1 MRTDLEKQRRSPA
14 PNPPDKEEPFLP
26 WLKHRGILAPFCE
39 YILKGSREIVVF
51 EVHYR
56 THTCGEL
63 TIENV
68 GQQVALAGWVKRRRD
83 HGGLI
88 FLDLRDRYGITQ
100 AVCDPHRS
108 PEAHRVASELRSEY
122 VVQVSGTVVQ
132 RLPGT
137 ENANLS
143 TGAIEV
149 AAEHITILNPART
162 TPFPISDEIEVDEA
176 LRLKYRYL
184 DLRRTRMRDNML
196 LRHRV
201 VKAMRD
207 YLDERAFLEIETP
220 ILMKSTPEGARDYL
234 VPSRLYAGQFY
245 ALPQSPQQLKQ
256 LLMVAGMDR
265 YFQIARCFR
274 DEDQRSDRQ
283 PEFTQLDLEMAF
295 VSEDDVMHL
304 IEGLLIHLIERTTQK
319 HIKQRPFPRLTF
331 AEVLERYGTDHP
343 DLRFDLPLVEI
354 ADLAAAGTFGVF
366 QGALARNGLV
376 KGIRVPGAGTYSRK
390 EVEELTEFARTLG
403 AKGLVSLAISPTGEV
418 KSPLTKFMTTT
429 EVQTIIDRLQGQ
441 PGDLLLFVADSAKV
455 CNDVLFRL
463 RVRLAE
469 RLGLIDPQELALC
482 WVVDF
487 PLLHYNEEEQRYE
500 AEHNPFSGMD
510 ESHVARLES
519 DPLHIRAKQYD
530 IICNGYEIGGGSIR
544 INVAELQHKVF
555 SLMNLDNEQI
565 KEQFGHMLEAFE
577 YGAPPHGG
585 IALGIDRLLMLL
597 ADENSIREVIA
608 FPKTQ
613 SAQDLLMNAPSPV
626 EEKQL
631 QELHLRLRH
640 DEPRPR

>member
-1 MRTDLEKQRRSPA
+1 MA
-14 PNPPDKEEPFLP
+14 
-26 WLKHRGILAPFCE
+26 
-39 YILKGSREIVVF
+39 F

-56 THTCGEL
+56 THTCGDL
-63 TIENV
+63 NTDAI
-68 GQQVALAGWVKRRRD
+68 GQQVTLAGWVNRRRD
-83 HGGLI
+83 HGGLV
-88 FLDLRDRYGITQ
+88 FLDIRDRYGITQ
-100 AVCDPHRS
+100 VICDPERS
-108 PEAHRVASELRSEY
+108 PDAHRIASELRSEY
-122 VVQVSGTVVQ
+122 VVQVTGKVVP

-137 ENANLS
+137 ENPHLS

-149 AAEHITILNPART
+149 SAERIEILNPART
-162 TPFPISDEIEVDEA
+162 TPFPIMDNISVDEA

-184 DLRRTRMRDNML
+184 DLRRPTMRENMV

-207 YLDERAFLEIETP
+207 YLDERGFLEIETP

-234 VPSRLYAGQFY
+234 VPSRLYAGEFY

-256 LLMVAGMDR
+256 LLMVGGLDR

-283 PEFTQLDLEMAF
+283 PEFTQLDVEMAF
-295 VSEDDVMHL
+295 VAEEDVMNL
-304 IEGLLIHLIERTTQK
+304 IEGLLIYLIEKTTQK
-319 HIKQRPFPRLTF
+319 NIKERPFPRLSY
-331 AEVLERYGTDHP
+331 AEVMDRYGTDHP

-354 ADLAAAGTFGVF
+354 SDLARAGNFGVF
-366 QGALARNGLV
+366 QHALAANGMV
-376 KGIRVPGAGTYSRK
+376 KGIRVPGASNYTRK
-390 EVEELTEFARTLG
+390 EIEELTEFARTLG
-403 AKGLVSLAISPTGEV
+403 AKGLVTLAIAATGEV
-418 KSPLTKFMTTT
+418 KSPLTKFMASE
-429 EVQTIIDRLQGQ
+429 EVQAIIERLQGR

-463 RVRLAE
+463 RVKLAE
-469 RLGLIDPQELALC
+469 RLQLIDPDELALC

-487 PLLHYNEEEQRYE
+487 PLLHFDEEGQRYE

-510 ESHVARLES
+510 EAHIERLDT

-530 IICNGYEIGGGSIR
+530 IICNGYEIGGGSVR
-544 INVAELQHKVF
+544 INVAEIQRKVF
-555 SLMNLDNEQI
+555 ALMKMDDEQI

-585 IALGIDRLLMLL
+585 IALGVDRLVMLL
-597 ADENSIREVIA
+597 ANEDSIREVIA

-613 SAQDLLMNAPSPV
+613 SALDLLMGAPSPV
-626 EEKQL
+626 DDKQL
-631 QELHLRLRH
+631 QELHLRLRT
-640 DEPRPR
+640 EEKR

>member
-1 MRTDLEKQRRSPA
+1 VGLEV
-14 PNPPDKEEPFLP
+14 
-26 WLKHRGILAPFCE
+26 
-39 YILKGSREIVVF
+39 Y
-51 EVHYR
+51 YR

-63 TIENV
+63 NSSNI
-68 GQQVALAGWVKRRRD
+68 GQQVTLAGWVNRRRD
-83 HGGLI
+83 HGGLV
-88 FLDLRDRYGITQ
+88 FLDIRDLYGITQ
-100 AVCDPHRS
+100 VIADPDHS
-108 PEAHRVASELRSEY
+108 FDAHRIASELRSEY
-122 VVQVSGTVVQ
+122 VVQISGKVVP

-137 ENANLS
+137 ENPHLS
-143 TGAIEV
+143 TGTIEI
-149 AAEHITILNPART
+149 AADEIVILNPSRT
-162 TPFPISDEIEVDEA
+162 SPFPISDSIQVDES

-184 DLRRTRMRDNML
+184 DLRRPTMRNNIV

-201 VKAMRD
+201 VKAIRD
-207 YLDERAFLEIETP
+207 YLDERGFLEIETP

-234 VPSRLYAGQFY
+234 VPSRLYPGEFY

-295 VSEDDVMHL
+295 VAEEDVMSL
-304 IEGLLIHLIERTTQK
+304 IEGLLIYLIEKTTNKQ
-319 HIKQRPFPRLTF
+319 IKEQPFPRLKYPY
-331 AEVLERYGTDHP
+331 VLDRYGTDHP

-354 ADLAAAGTFGVF
+354 SDLAAQGSFGVF
-366 QGALARNGLV
+366 QNALAVNGMV
-376 KGIRVPGAGTYSRK
+376 KGIRVPGAGGYSRK
-390 EVEELTEFARTLG
+390 EVEELIEFARVLG
-403 AKGLVSLAISPTGEV
+403 AKGLVSLAISSTNEV
-418 KSPLTKFMTTT
+418 KSPLTKFMSTD
-429 EVQTIIDRLQGQ
+429 EVQAIIDRLQGE

-463 RVRLAE
+463 RVK
-469 RLGLIDPQELALC
+469 LGELLNLIDPKELALC

-487 PLLHYNEEEQRYE
+487 PLLHFDEEVQRYE

-510 ESHVARLES
+510 EAHVDRLDS
-519 DPLHIRAKQYD
+519 DPLNIRAKQYD
-530 IICNGYEIGGGSIR
+530 IICNGYEIGGGSVR
-544 INVAELQHKVF
+544 INVAEIQYKVF
-555 SLMNLDNEQI
+555 SLMKLSDEEI

-585 IALGIDRLLMLL
+585 IALGIDRLVMLF
-597 ADENSIREVIA
+597 ADEDSIREVIA

-626 EEKQL
+626 DEKQL
-631 QELHLRLRH
+631 RELHLQLRT
-640 DEPRPR
+640 EEKK